1 MELLKKHESGEWDEP
16 SQMNKEV
23 AWSPEALTFMAHKPE
38 AVLHT
43 PFTLKAVL
51 RKMQAAEDFK

>member
-1 MELLKKHESGEWDEP
+1 MNLHRC
-16 SQMNKEV
+16 NKEV
-23 AWSPEALTFMAHKPE
+23 AWSPEALTFMAHNAD

-43 PFTLKAVL
+43 TFTLKAVL